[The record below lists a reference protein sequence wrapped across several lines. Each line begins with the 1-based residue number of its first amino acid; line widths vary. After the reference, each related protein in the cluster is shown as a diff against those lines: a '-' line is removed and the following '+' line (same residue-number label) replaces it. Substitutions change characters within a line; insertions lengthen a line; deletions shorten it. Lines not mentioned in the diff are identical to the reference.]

1 MVHFCSLIGVQLH
14 ADMETVSRYD
24 LVGRVAMD
32 CFVIHWLKYQHFA
45 VMYILV
51 VQDEVE
57 GKVNFGI

>member
-1 MVHFCSLIGVQLH
+1 
-14 ADMETVSRYD
+14 METVSRYD